1 MRHVLPGIVDAGH
14 LDAGIAEVGGVVAG
28 VGQRVLSGVA
38 KFLAGRFFKAL
49 EKHIDESKKEAK
61 DTTAV

>member
-1 MRHVLPGIVDAGH
+1 LPGIVDAGH

-38 KFLAGRFFKAL
+38 KFLAGSFFRAL
-49 EKHIDESKKEAK
+49 EKQIDERNK
-61 DTTAV
+61 DATDATAA